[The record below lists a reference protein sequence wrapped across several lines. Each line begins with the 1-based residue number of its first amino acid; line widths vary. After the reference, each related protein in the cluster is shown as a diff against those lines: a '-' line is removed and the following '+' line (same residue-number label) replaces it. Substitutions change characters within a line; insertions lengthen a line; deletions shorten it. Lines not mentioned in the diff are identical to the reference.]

1 MMHLKRK
8 DKEREKK
15 KGKPKSTQ
23 RMLSDS
29 LDKQDKNMEV
39 AELKRKFD
47 RLAVRE
53 DEPTSV
59 KKLKLKLDTTEEEFA
74 SQSVES
80 EIEEIGLDTGRIDNS
95 VANYDYD
102 AARIDS
108 GEYLDAH
115 DEEFDETG
123 KKLCVLDS
131 CLPSREWYRPSRLPR
146 WLSAAEYAFTS
157 DSFPFTYLLEILRKP
172 LCRTPNLPCARMTRT
187 SGTNLWYLK
196 PLTSTTNL
204 VCLFLCSALFLLCL
218 LSRTPSCGSD
228 GRY

>member
-146 WLSAAEYAFTS
+146 WLSAAEDPAKAIVPYTKPALRPHDANEWDEFVVPEAIDLYDEFEPRVVEVT
-157 DSFPFTYLLEILRKP
+157 DDIEEIEEFQAEKP
-172 LCRTPNLPCARMTRT
+172 EQHQVEEVEEVEEMD
-187 SGTNLWYLK
+187 
-196 PLTSTTNL
+196 
-204 VCLFLCSALFLLCL
+204 VI
-218 LSRTPSCGSD
+218 
-228 GRY
+228 